1 MSEPRGQAADLAGA
15 IAHFAVARR
24 RWIQAVALLIIISA
38 IIILIF
44 RVELASDIL
53 DLLPQHFDSVR
64 TFKTYDREFSQ
75 ARELTFAVVDETKQ
89 SDLAAFVEH
98 FSEMAQ
104 GEPWALRVMDRSPV
118 ESPDA
123 LDDVAKVAAP
133 FLLNLPLAE
142 FDQTVAALEPER
154 IGARLAHLRA
164 ELEAGSPRAQFELEF
179 DPLGIVG
186 PALKPLLGSF
196 SGNGAPALASPDGTM
211 RLVLIVTRQ
220 ADLGAH
226 ACQATMR
233 QVEAFN
239 RRALASWPGSKP
251 QILVTGRTAYVAEL
265 SLKMRGDVLWTLGG
279 SIALVAAMFWIGFR
293 QLRPLLAIMHVL
305 LICCLV
311 AVTAG
316 TFIFREL
323 NMITIGL
330 CSILIGLGI
339 DFGMLLYGIYQVERD
354 RGIDHEG
361 AIAAALRNQGRG
373 IIFGASTTAAA
384 FLCLVLSECRG
395 FIELGVLL
403 ALGIL
408 FAAFFMMTLFFV
420 FAPSVHRPQHSD
432 WLGLAGRWFVGRA
445 LRAPR
450 ELFFA
455 TAIVLLGLAA
465 FAFAPVAPLQFDT
478 NPRSLEP
485 RDSRAGIATRTIMR
499 KMPALG
505 EPLFALLESRDAREF
520 HDDWTRLHTAW
531 SQLVAD
537 KRIKS
542 VATPAPFALDP
553 ELLRLNAAK
562 LPPARLASARDA
574 LTRSLEREGLN
585 VESFTPAFALLDSLG
600 TIKSDSFDWRS
611 HLPPRSNWW
620 FILDHF
626 LGTDPHF
633 GIAYITPL
641 KTLETSAEKAALQTL
656 LTVPGVDLHI
666 SGWSYTLAD
675 LIPWAKAKLTM
686 LSALM
691 IGFNIILLAFL
702 YRRFFP
708 LFILMLSLALSIAAM
723 IATLKVF
730 HVSLNLFNVLAFPLI
745 LGIGVDYGIYVV
757 IAMRA
762 PDDVERSLAAIIKP
776 VLLSGLTTI
785 AGFGSLVTASNPAL
799 RGLGTVCALG
809 VAWCLFST
817 FFFVLPAYAWQGAK

>member
-1 MSEPRGQAADLAGA
+1 
-15 IAHFAVARR
+15 
-24 RWIQAVALLIIISA
+24 
-38 IIILIF
+38 
-44 RVELASDIL
+44 
-53 DLLPQHFDSVR
+53 
-64 TFKTYDREFSQ
+64 
-75 ARELTFAVVDETKQ
+75 
-89 SDLAAFVEH
+89 
-98 FSEMAQ
+98 
-104 GEPWALRVMDRSPV
+104 
-118 ESPDA
+118 
-123 LDDVAKVAAP
+123 
-133 FLLNLPLAE
+133 
-142 FDQTVAALEPER
+142 
-154 IGARLAHLRA
+154 
-164 ELEAGSPRAQFELEF
+164 
-179 DPLGIVG
+179 
-186 PALKPLLGSF
+186 
-196 SGNGAPALASPDGTM
+196 
-211 RLVLIVTRQ
+211 
-220 ADLGAH
+220 
-226 ACQATMR
+226 
-233 QVEAFN
+233 
-239 RRALASWPGSKP
+239 
-251 QILVTGRTAYVAEL
+251 
-265 SLKMRGDVLWTLGG
+265 
-279 SIALVAAMFWIGFR
+279 
-293 QLRPLLAIMHVL
+293 
-305 LICCLV
+305 
-311 AVTAG
+311 
-316 TFIFREL
+316 
-323 NMITIGL
+323 
-330 CSILIGLGI
+330 
-339 DFGMLLYGIYQVERD
+339 
-354 RGIDHEG
+354 
-361 AIAAALRNQGRG
+361 
-373 IIFGASTTAAA
+373 
-384 FLCLVLSECRG
+384 
-395 FIELGVLL
+395 
-403 ALGIL
+403 
-408 FAAFFMMTLFFV
+408 
-420 FAPSVHRPQHSD
+420 VHRPQHSD

-450 ELFFA
+450 EIFCA
-455 TAIVLLGLAA
+455 TAIVLLALAA

-505 EPLFALLESRDAREF
+505 EPLFALLESHNEREF

-562 LPPARLASARDA
+562 LSPARLASARDA
-574 LTRSLEREGLN
+574 LTRSLEREGLS
-585 VESFTPAFALLDSLG
+585 VESFAPAFALLDSLG

-611 HLPPRSNWW
+611 RLPPRSSWW

-626 LGTDPHF
+626 LGTNPGF

-656 LTVPGVDLHI
+656 LTIPGIELHI

-675 LIPWAKAKLTM
+675 LIPWAKAKLIM

-730 HVSLNLFNVLAFPLI
+730 HVPLNLFNVLAFPLI

-762 PDDVERSLAAIIKP
+762 PDDVERSLAAVVKP

-817 FFFVLPAYAWQGAK
+817 FFFVLPAYAWQGAR